1 MKVAHISII
10 PAFSPGIF
18 KKIEDKA
25 KISREN
31 NLGIDFYIINPS
43 FESHLEN
50 FHAIKVWNEKIPT
63 NFLKKIV
70 FRVFKITYIEKY
82 IPLEKYDAIVL
93 RYPLVDG
100 FGTIK
105 FFKKYGYKLFTEHH
119 SDEISELFSVGRAV
133 DIFRALLE
141 KYFAKKILSNIK
153 GIIGV
158 TDEIRKLELAKIKK
172 QIPSITIAN
181 GINPESFSYTGFI
194 PFDGKNLNLIFVASK
209 FLPWHGLEKFLNL
222 LEKYDG
228 NVFIQLK
235 LIGNLSNEQ
244 RKKIKQFNNKN
255 VSIVSV
261 GNVYGSDLDYH
272 MKKSNLG
279 ISSLALSKNKMQ
291 EACPL
296 KSREYIVRGIPFIY
310 AYKDSDLNGDE
321 LFAKR
326 FKEDK
331 ISLDAIIKFAIFVT
345 SNKNQ
350 VEKNMEQYVDIVS
363 WKNKLIKMKQFCKSV
378 L

>member
-1 MKVAHISII
+1 LKVAHISII

-326 FKEDK
+326 FEEDK
-331 ISLDAIIKFAIFVT
+331 ISLDAIIKFAILVT